1 MTAFALPPPGRLLT
15 IAEFAALGE
24 DEHYRWELQEGSL
37 VVSPRPTPRHMI
49 VSGELRDQLNS
60 QVPPDIWVIQDVDI
74 DLQLSSPDQPG
85 WARVPDLVIVD
96 QAALDRVEAEGGL
109 LRAAEVR
116 LAVEIVSPG
125 SRRMDY
131 VTKRGEYADAGIRH
145 YWIVDL
151 DPPPS
156 LLACHLAGEL
166 GYSDDGERTGAF
178 STTEPFRLT
187 IDLGRLV

>member
-1 MTAFALPPPGRLLT
+1 M
-15 IAEFAALGE
+15 
-24 DEHYRWELQEGSL
+24 
-37 VVSPRPTPRHMI
+37 
-49 VSGELRDQLNS
+49 
-60 QVPPDIWVIQDVDI
+60 
-74 DLQLSSPDQPG
+74 
-85 WARVPDLVIVD
+85 
-96 QAALDRVEAEGGL
+96 
-109 LRAAEVR
+109 RAAEVR

-131 VTKRGEYADAGIRH
+131 VVKRGEYADAGIDH

-156 LLACHLAGEL
+156 LRACHLAGEL

-187 IDLGRLV
+187 IDLSRLV